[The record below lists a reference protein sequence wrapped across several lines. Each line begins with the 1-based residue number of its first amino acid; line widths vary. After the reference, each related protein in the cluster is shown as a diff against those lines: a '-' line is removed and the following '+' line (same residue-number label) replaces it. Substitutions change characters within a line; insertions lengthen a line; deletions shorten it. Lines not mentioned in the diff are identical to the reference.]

1 MSRFGEH
8 GEGDS
13 RFAVFQ
19 RATDAVAAA
28 VDIQL
33 TLQQEVW
40 DLPEQIRVHLGLHS
54 GEADLRDGDY
64 YGGAVNRCARIR
76 GLAHGGQILLSG
88 ATYDLVQDAPDGWPD
103 RTAARAL
110 GEHHL
115 RGLARPERIFELAV
129 SGLFSD
135 FPPIPGSGPP
145 TNLPAQVTSFIGRE
159 SELAQLE
166 GCLSQI
172 DVRLVTLIGP
182 GGVGKTRLAEQG
194 ARNVLHSFR
203 DGVFSVSLAAITDP
217 TLVPSA
223 IRETLGIFVSSDK
236 TVTESLVLRLAQQEV
251 LLVLDN
257 FEQVRAAAQTV
268 AELLR
273 TCPRLKVLVTSRSR
287 LRLRGEHRLEVTPLG
302 VPGANASVTQL
313 ERAESVQLFVDRARA
328 ADPEFRLTPRNAASV
343 QELCQTVD
351 GLPLAIELVA
361 APVSQFTPATLLA
374 HLERQCLTLLTGDPE
389 DAPPRHQSLRGAI
402 AWSHALLTADERT
415 LFRRLAVFAGGCT
428 LSAAPEVCV
437 LPASW
442 LDAEVVLNGLAEK
455 SLLRLDRSDDDKRAF
470 ACWRQFAVRS

>member
-1 MSRFGEH
+1 MQTVELRSASADDGSASAEAADRSVTDDLAVAPSRLPTGIITFLLTDVESSTQLWDTSPNEMRLALIRHDRIIEAAVGRHAGVAIRSH

-273 TCPRLKVLVTSRSR
+273 TCPRTEGACHESIEAS
-287 LRLRGEHRLEVTPLG
+287 P
-302 VPGANASVTQL
+302 PG
-313 ERAESVQLFVDRARA
+313 
-328 ADPEFRLTPRNAASV
+328 
-343 QELCQTVD
+343 
-351 GLPLAIELVA
+351 
-361 APVSQFTPATLLA
+361 
-374 HLERQCLTLLTGDPE
+374 
-389 DAPPRHQSLRGAI
+389 
-402 AWSHALLTADERT
+402 
-415 LFRRLAVFAGGCT
+415 
-428 LSAAPEVCV
+428 
-437 LPASW
+437 
-442 LDAEVVLNGLAEK
+442 
-455 SLLRLDRSDDDKRAF
+455 
-470 ACWRQFAVRS
+470 